1 MKATCFLLRKA
12 VVPFVVGFA
21 SPNFSYTKYSMDC
34 FLSEDNVKSPDC
46 SFCNNKT
53 NRKRNVTD
61 SPIILHLSFL
71 TRAGYEIVRI
81 PEYLDKEVSI
91 DNVNFDIIGATY
103 GSGSHFKF
111 RYYFNGKVYEA
122 DGMRKHS
129 TSRPS

>member
-1 MKATCFLLRKA
+1 M
-12 VVPFVVGFA
+12 
-21 SPNFSYTKYSMDC
+21 
-34 FLSEDNVKSPDC
+34 
-46 SFCNNKT
+46 
-53 NRKRNVTD
+53 TD
-61 SPIILHLSFL
+61 TPIILHLSFL

-129 TSRPS
+129 TSRPSKIVREAVSIEIKEPYESALAGHIGWILTSERIKVQGYKICEVFYMKR